1 MCPNGETAV
10 SGCFPNGGCGSG
22 FECVRH
28 INLCCPPGGNEI
40 APSSPHNSTGC
51 ASTAQLNI
59 TLCLGTRTTLCF
71 ALAIRPIGARCFM
84 DAECVGHSEGLSLC
98 HAGVCQCSP
107 IAYTQGIACVR
118 HLKMND
124 SPIADDVKETNNV

>member
-28 INLCCPPGGNEI
+28 MNLCCPPGGNEI
-40 APSSPHNSTGC
+40 VPSSPHN
-51 ASTAQLNI
+51 N
-59 TLCLGTRTTLCF
+59 
-71 ALAIRPIGARCFM
+71 
-84 DAECVGHSEGLSLC
+84 
-98 HAGVCQCSP
+98 
-107 IAYTQGIACVR
+107 
-118 HLKMND
+118 LKMND